1 MPPWAEKSL
10 PGAAPA
16 LPGEPSPS
24 HLPAPVASL
33 PAGFLNSL
41 LLLLCVGLQVLA
53 VAQFLINRVYYAVA
67 LELAFMGNFCSSAE
81 RRISLLGSPAR
92 G

>member
-16 LPGEPSPS
+16 LPGEPSP
-24 HLPAPVASL
+24 LPAPVASL